1 MRREGLLSLLPV
13 TSLAAALI
21 AAAVQAPAPAPRDL
35 KFDGTRAFRDL
46 EALVAA
52 FGPRPAGTARS
63 REVAKWIC
71 DRFEADGVDARVSTG
86 FVRGEPASNAIAM
99 FPGKTGR
106 FLVVIG
112 HHDSVRR
119 APGAEDNASSVAAL
133 LELARALK
141 GVPLR
146 HSVILCATDAEET
159 GGMGAELLVAD
170 LGKERIAATD
180 ACVGLEMLAWP
191 GGAPVMHAI
200 PRNYTAVAPR
210 YVPGDMPA
218 VMAAASPEPL
228 PLGDPRMPLFAQAFT
243 RACSARTGSD
253 DVFFAREGVPA
264 LFLSRSSLSR
274 FYPHYHQ
281 STDTPAQLSAAALHS
296 SGRILESSLLAL
308 DDAPPSRDGVR
319 DYLLW
324 RTMLLPQRLLA
335 LAALGPLAAC
345 AGLALWKRRTDR
357 ALSVGAALAALPCLS
372 AALRFGPLVLL
383 ACWLPAAVIPVA
395 SVLPRRPLRLAL
407 AGAGAFPGCLLA
419 LLYLAGRLMF
429 GVEMGAGEA
438 VPLLAFG
445 AMSLAGLVLAVRG
458 AAPPAPAPAP

>member
-13 TSLAAALI
+13 ASLAAALV
-21 AAAVQAPAPAPRDL
+21 AAAAQAPAPAPRDL
-35 KFDGTRAFRDL
+35 RFDGKRAFGDL
-46 EALVAA
+46 EALVGA

-86 FVRGEPASNAIAM
+86 FVRGEPAANAIAM
-99 FPGKTGR
+99 LPGKTGR

-112 HHDSVRR
+112 HHDSV
-119 APGAEDNASSVAAL
+119 AGTPGAEDNASAVAAL
-133 LELARALK
+133 LELARVLK

-146 HSVILCATDAEET
+146 HSVILCSTDAEET
-159 GGMGAELLVAD
+159 GGRGAELLVAD
-170 LGKERIAATD
+170 LGKERIEATD

-200 PRNYTAVAPR
+200 PRNYTAAAPR
-210 YVPGDMPA
+210 FVPGRMPA

-228 PLGDPRMPLFAQAFT
+228 ALGDPRLPLLVQGFT
-243 RACSARTGSD
+243 RACSAKTGSD

-274 FYPHYHQ
+274 FYPHYHKP
-281 STDTPAQLSAAALHS
+281 SDTPSQLSAGALQS
-296 SGRILESSLLAL
+296 SGRILESAILAL
-308 DDAPPSRDGVR
+308 DDAPPSRDGAR

-324 RTMLLPQRLLA
+324 RTLLFPQRLLA

-345 AGLALWKRRTDR
+345 AALALWKRRSDR
-357 ALSVGAALAALPCLS
+357 ALSAGAALAALPCLS
-372 AALRFGPLVLL
+372 AALRFEPLVLL
-383 ACWLPAAVIPVA
+383 ACWLPAAVVPVT
-395 SVLPRRPLRLAL
+395 SVLARRPLRLAL
-407 AGAGAFPGCLLA
+407 AGSGALPACLLGI
-419 LLYLAGRLMF
+419 LYLAGALMF
-429 GVEMGAGEA
+429 GVEMGAADA
-438 VPLLAFG
+438 VPLLIFT

-458 AAPPAPAPAP
+458 ASPAAPAPPP